1 MPVNKE
7 YFLKNAFKYEPQYG
21 GWCAY
26 ETRDINERVPV
37 NTETVKIIEERIV
50 FFLQFVLQ

>member
-26 ETRDINERVPV
+26 KTRDINARVPV
-37 NTETVKIIEERIV
+37 KTETVKIIEERIV
-50 FFLQFVLQ
+50 FVLQFVLQ